1 MSVYFSTIYT
11 TLSVTPAAFKLF
23 LKSTLDIPPRLFD
36 PPLPPY
42 PPPIPPY
49 PSPPSHPG
57 VYFSTMTT
65 TDSFTPA

>member
-36 PPLPPY
+36 PPFPPY